1 MKEIKYSND
10 INSAIYKDSLK
21 IRTDVFVD
29 EQNVPKDLEIDDR
42 EADCTYFNVYLDGS
56 AVATARFFP
65 TDDNGIHVQRVAV
78 LKKFRQ
84 EHLGSQLLK
93 YIFAYAK
100 DHHYNYVILGAQDH
114 AQDFY
119 KKLGF
124 HVVGDAY
131 QEVGIAHHDMKLD
144 LQ

>member
-29 EQNVPKDLEIDDR
+29 EQNVRKDLEIDDR

-84 EHLGSQLLK
+84 EH
-93 YIFAYAK
+93 
-100 DHHYNYVILGAQDH
+100 
-114 AQDFY
+114 
-119 KKLGF
+119 
-124 HVVGDAY
+124 
-131 QEVGIAHHDMKLD
+131 
-144 LQ
+144 